1 MKNLDWETLFFPV
14 LIIGSLFLVIILA
27 FGTDVYG
34 KYLDTYNTQK
44 DRELFT
50 KTYEIV
56 VECRKSYGL
65 NSNTADKVC
74 GSVPVFVSQ
83 VK

>member
-1 MKNLDWETLFFPV
+1 MKNLTEETLVFLALL
-14 LIIGSLFLVIILA
+14 LIIFCAILFG
-27 FGTDVYG
+27 FGTGVYG

-74 GSVPVFVSQ
+74 GEVPVFFDKVS
-83 VK
+83 

>member
-1 MKNLDWETLFFPV
+1 MKHLSEEAVV
-14 LIIGSLFLVIILA
+14 LLGFVAALFLIIILA

>member
-1 MKNLDWETLFFPV
+1 MKNLTEETLVFLALL
-14 LIIGSLFLVIILA
+14 LIIFCAILFG
-27 FGTDVYG
+27 FGTDVYS
-34 KYLDTYNTQK
+34 KYLDTYNTQQ
-44 DRELFT
+44 DRQLFA

>member
-1 MKNLDWETLFFPV
+1 MKNLTEETLVP
-14 LIIGSLFLVIILA
+14 LA
-27 FGTDVYG
+27 FLLIVFCVILFGFGTEVYS

-74 GSVPVFVSQ
+74 GEVPVFFSE

>member
-14 LIIGSLFLVIILA
+14 VIIGGLFLVIILA

-34 KYLDTYNTQK
+34 KYLDTYNTQQ
-44 DRELFT
+44 DRQLFT

-56 VECRKSYGL
+56 IECRK
-65 NSNTADKVC
+65 NSSVINMDKIC
-74 GSVPVFVSQ
+74 GEVPVFFSQ

>member
-1 MKNLDWETLFFPV
+1 MKNLDWETLLIPV
-14 LIIGSLFLVIILA
+14 LMIGSLFLVILLG
-27 FGTDVYG
+27 FGTDAYRE
-34 KYLDTYNTQK
+34 YLNAYNTQK

-74 GSVPVFVSQ
+74 GSVPVFVSS
-83 VK
+83 VE

>member
-1 MKNLDWETLFFPV
+1 MKNLTEETLV
-14 LIIGSLFLVIILA
+14 HLA
-27 FGTDVYG
+27 FLLIVFCVILFGFGITTYS
-34 KYLDTYNTQK
+34 KYLDAYNTQK

-50 KTYEIV
+50 KTHEIV

-74 GSVPVFVSQ
+74 GEVPVFFSE

>member
-14 LIIGSLFLVIILA
+14 VIIGGLFLVITLA
-27 FGTDVYG
+27 FGTDVYS
-34 KYLDTYNTQK
+34 KYLDTYNTQQ
-44 DRELFT
+44 DRQLFA

-65 NSNTADKVC
+65 NSNTADRVC
-74 GSVPVFVSQ
+74 GEVPVFFSE